1 MMSDKELLF
10 VIIGWGFII
19 SFLIIRQIYRKKKD
33 KKIKD
38 QEVKNFAKF
47 MKIAADVEEMKKN
60 KKNDLWKIMKK

>member
-1 MMSDKELLF
+1 MSDKELLF

-60 KKNDLWKIMKK
+60 KKK

>member
-1 MMSDKELLF
+1 MMSDKELLY

-19 SFLIIRQIYRKKKD
+19 SFLIIRQIYRKKED

-47 MKIAADVEEMKKN
+47 IKIAADVEEMKKN
-60 KKNDLWKIMKK
+60 KKK

>member
-60 KKNDLWKIMKK
+60 KKK

>member
-1 MMSDKELLF
+1 MSDKELLF

-47 MKIAADVEEMKKN
+47 MKIAADVEEIKKN
-60 KKNDLWKIMKK
+60 KKK